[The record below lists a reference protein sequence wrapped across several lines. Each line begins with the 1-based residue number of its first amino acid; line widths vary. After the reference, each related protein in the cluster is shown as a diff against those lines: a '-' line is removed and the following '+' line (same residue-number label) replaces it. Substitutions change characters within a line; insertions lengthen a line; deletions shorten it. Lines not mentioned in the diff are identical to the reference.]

1 MIRRPPRSTLFPY
14 TTLFRSVRPRAE
26 TAAAAIAAFRKLR
39 REIMFMVFIAVA
51 PSLERAA
58 VKKTR
63 STCGTGLFMVTK
75 DPVPVC
81 SSTRTG
87 SKIRF
92 CGATLFALP
101 KPAAGCRAPHGEP
114 TLPCPVTEASVP
126 SYCGISAFL
135 PGPRR
140 PTNLCPALARFHC
153 PDSLDRKSTR
163 LNSSHNNQSRMPSS
177 A

>member
-1 MIRRPPRSTLFPY
+1 MPTLKVWPASAEAAADEAAALEAVPEAADEAEPPQP
-14 TTLFRSVRPRAE
+14 VRLNAE
-26 TAAAAIAAFRKLR
+26 TAAAPRAALRKLR

-126 SYCGISAFL
+126 SYWKAL
-135 PGPRR
+135 A
-140 PTNLCPALARFHC
+140 LVCPALGGPRSPAPLSPVSILRA
-153 PDSLDRKSTR
+153 L
-163 LNSSHNNQSRMPSS
+163 
-177 A
+177 

>member
-1 MIRRPPRSTLFPY
+1 MPTLKVWPASLAAAEDAAALEAVLD
-14 TTLFRSVRPRAE
+14 TVLEADEPQPVRPSAE
-26 TAAAAIAAFRKLR
+26 TVAAAIAAFRKLR

-75 DPVPVC
+75 DSVPVC

-101 KPAAGCRAPHGEP
+101 KPASGCRAPHGEP

-126 SYCGISAFL
+126 SYWRLCL
-135 PGPRR
+135 V
-140 PTNLCPALARFHC
+140 CPALGGPRI
-153 PDSLDRKSTR
+153 
-163 LNSSHNNQSRMPSS
+163 S
-177 A
+177 APLSPVFTVRAH